1 MNGFALQLGPTT
13 EPASLWPD
21 PHRLAPPRLCC
32 RPLRATMPASLYG
45 ATHSI
50 MHVPD
55 PTECTLLLREILAL
69 HPEGLSEYELL
80 QRLRG
85 DARSGFAAGRQD
97 DPKDLFHTHF
107 LLFHLLYRLR
117 EQLRLEPAGDLDIH
131 TLKIRWHRSRTP
143 APQSLAPPDP
153 LAVYYLDL
161 NHLQATTRADVER
174 MLGRFWARFVRYDR
188 RSEALAVLELPNDAD
203 AQTILRQYR
212 RLAMKHHP
220 DRGGDA
226 ERLQAVHTAMAILDP
241 RKPA

>member
-1 MNGFALQLGPTT
+1 
-13 EPASLWPD
+13 
-21 PHRLAPPRLCC
+21 
-32 RPLRATMPASLYG
+32 
-45 ATHSI
+45 
-50 MHVPD
+50 MHLPD

-85 DARSGFAAGRQD
+85 DARSGFAAGRHD
-97 DPKDLFHTHF
+97 DPEDLFHTHF

-117 EQLRLEPAGDLDIH
+117 EQLRQEPAGDLDIHTFLDIH
-131 TLKIRWHRSRTP
+131 TLKIRWHRMQTP
-143 APQSLAPPDP
+143 APQGLAQPDP
-153 LAVYYLDL
+153 LAAYYLDL
-161 NHLQATTRADVER
+161 KHLQATTRADIER

-188 RSEALAVLELPNDAD
+188 RGEALAVLELPNNAD

-226 ERLQAVHTAMAILDP
+226 ERLQAVHAAMAILDP